1 MTAPQPI
8 EPSRHRALLRWW
20 ALWLVLSLLLS
31 QSLGQLHAVKH
42 AGKHG
47 GPAAVAHA
55 SGEHAAHHGPHDDGA
70 LEGLFSSHGSDS
82 DCRLYDQLSDGQAVP
97 LVVVAPLPVV
107 LPSLLVA
114 IFAGDALARWAALF
128 DARGPPLRL

>member
-1 MTAPQPI
+1 
-8 EPSRHRALLRWW
+8 LW
-20 ALWLVLSLLLS
+20 ALWLLLSLLLS

-55 SGEHAAHHGPHDDGA
+55 SGKHVAHSAHSAHHEHHDHGA

-97 LVVVAPLPVV
+97 LVVVAALPVV

-128 DARGPPLRL
+128 DARGPPLTL